1 MRSFLT
7 KAAVLAVLILP
18 CLTAPAQEIR
28 SIRTLCEVYADGSA
42 DVSQI
47 WNVNVVS
54 GTEWYIPVGNLGK
67 MTVED
72 LRVYENGREFISEG
86 RSWDTHRSLDEK
98 AGRCGILEKGSDG
111 VELCWGQGSYGDH
124 EWLVTYHLTG
134 LVQSLKDSDAFNY
147 MFVNPGLVATPQ
159 YVNLIISNKTGG
171 PAWTEENV
179 HFWGFGFEGESW
191 LEEDGIAFES
201 DGRVESMI
209 ALVQFD
215 KGLLSP
221 TVERDIKFEKMRK
234 KAFKGSSYAKG
245 SGIDFETL
253 LIILALLAG
262 AFLIIFLIV
271 REIFLKATG
280 AIYKPKIFGTPRID
294 GYFREAPFGG
304 NLAAGFY
311 VFNNAYRTIFHPEA
325 SKGVIGA
332 YLMKWTMDGVLR
344 PIKDESGRKT
354 KVSFQIVEGDEPRTF
369 EDSCEQELFDMVRT
383 ASGANLILE
392 DKELETWAKL
402 NYKSFLP
409 WKESVDMTG
418 FSNTL
423 LFSESRTPEAGQEE
437 ARRIIQFRNF
447 LNDFTLVAE
456 REVPEVGLWKNYLVF
471 ATLFG
476 LAEKVSEAM
485 KKLYPADF
493 EKFSNETIGVNS
505 SYMYNLLWFSSRIGS
520 DAFSNAESAKAAA
533 EAKARGGGGGRTSF
547 GGGGGFSGGGF
558 GGGSR

>member
-1 MRSFLT
+1 MKRSLHTAAFVGMLALSFTSCMTIIESNKADITLIGPTDEPVNINTVSDTFCMRSLPATIKVLKDDLNKPISVESESFLYAPVIPGR
-7 KAAVLAVLILP
+7 KVNGWAIAQAFSPLP
-18 CLTAPAQEIR
+18 GAIGL
-28 SIRTLCEVYADGSA
+28 LV
-42 DVSQI
+42 
-47 WNVNVVS
+47 
-54 GTEWYIPVGNLGK
+54 
-67 MTVED
+67 
-72 LRVYENGREFISEG
+72 
-86 RSWDTHRSLDEK
+86 
-98 AGRCGILEKGSDG
+98 DG
-111 VELCWGQGSYGDH
+111 V
-124 EWLVTYHLTG
+124 
-134 LVQSLKDSDAFNY
+134 
-147 MFVNPGLVATPQ
+147 
-159 YVNLIISNKTGG
+159 
-171 PAWTEENV
+171 
-179 HFWGFGFEGESW
+179 
-191 LEEDGIAFES
+191 
-201 DGRVESMI
+201 
-209 ALVQFD
+209 
-215 KGLLSP
+215 
-221 TVERDIKFEKMRK
+221 
-234 KAFKGSSYAKG
+234 
-245 SGIDFETL
+245 
-253 LIILALLAG
+253 
-262 AFLIIFLIV
+262 
-271 REIFLKATG
+271 TG

-294 GYFREAPFGG
+294 GYFREAPFDG

-344 PIKDESGRKT
+344 PIKDDSGRKT